1 VTGSAGPAA
10 ALAVLANPAAGRG
23 RPGRLLPEVLARL
36 GGAGRPVRVLEAVD
50 AASAEQAA
58 RAAVAGGAP
67 ALVTVGGDGTVHIGL
82 QAVAGSGVPFGIV
95 PAGTGNDFAA
105 AVGAPSDPLAAAD
118 AVAAA
123 LCAGRVRP
131 FDLARLDA
139 ADGRRRWFGAVLG
152 AGFDTLV
159 NERANVMRLPRGP
172 RRYDLAILLEL
183 ARLRPRRYT
192 ITLDGVAQTVDAVL
206 VAVANTASYGGGM
219 RICPDAD
226 PTDGL
231 LDVTIAGRVGRLTL
245 LALRPKVYEGSHVT
259 HPLVSTYRARTV
271 ELAADGITA
280 YADGERAFP
289 LPVSVTCVPGALSLL
304 A

>member
-1 VTGSAGPAA
+1 VSGPAP
-10 ALAVLANPAAGRG
+10 LAVLANPAAGRG
-23 RPGRLLPEVLARL
+23 RPGRLLPDVLARL
-36 GGAGRPVRVLEAVD
+36 GAAGCPVRVLDAVD
-50 AASAEQAA
+50 AASAEEAA
-58 RAAVAGGAP
+58 RMAVTDGAA

-105 AVGAPSDPLAAAD
+105 AVGVPTDPLAAAD

-123 LCAGRVRP
+123 LRAGRTRAL
-131 FDLARLDA
+131 DLGRLA
-139 ADGRRRWFGAVLG
+139 ASDGRQRWFGAALG

-159 NERANVMRLPRGP
+159 NERANRMRFPRGP
-172 RRYDLAILLEL
+172 RRYDLAILFEL

-192 ITLDGVAQTVDAVL
+192 ITLDGQPRTVDAVL

-245 LALRPKVYEGSHVT
+245 LKIKPRVYEGSHVT
-259 HPLVSTYRARTV
+259 HPLVSTFRAKV
-271 ELAADGITA
+271 VDLAAEGITG
-280 YADGERAFP
+280 YVDGERAFP
-289 LPVSVTCVPGALSLL
+289 LPVSVTCVPGALALL

>member
-1 VTGSAGPAA
+1 VSSAAP
-10 ALAVLANPAAGRG
+10 LAVLANPAAGRG
-23 RPGRLLPEVLARL
+23 RPGRLLPDVLARL
-36 GGAGRPVRVLEAVD
+36 RAAGLPVRVLEAVD
-50 AASAEQAA
+50 AASAEEAA
-58 RAAVAGGAP
+58 QAAVAGGAA

-105 AVGAPSDPLAAAD
+105 AVGVPADPLAAAD
-118 AVAAA
+118 VVAAA
-123 LCAGRVRP
+123 LGAGRTRAV
-131 FDLARLDA
+131 DLARLHA
-139 ADGRRRWFGAVLG
+139 ADGRCRWFGAVLG

-159 NERANVMRLPRGP
+159 NERANRMRHPRGP
-172 RRYDLAILLEL
+172 RRYDLAIVLEL

-192 ITLDGVAQTVDAVL
+192 ITLDGVPQTVDAVL

-231 LDVTIAGRVGRLTL
+231 LDVTIGGRVGRLTL
-245 LALRPKVYEGSHVT
+245 LKIKPRVYEGSHVT
-259 HPLVSTYRARTV
+259 HPLVSTFRARTV
-271 ELAADGITA
+271 GLAADGITA

-289 LPVSVTCVPGALSLL
+289 LPVSVTCVPGALALL

>member
-1 VTGSAGPAA
+1 VSGTAP
-10 ALAVLANPAAGRG
+10 LAVLANAAAGRG
-23 RPGRLLPEVLARL
+23 RPGRLLPGILSRL
-36 GGAGRPVRVLEAVD
+36 GSAGHPVRVLEAVD
-50 AASAEQAA
+50 AASAEEAA
-58 RAAVAGGAP
+58 RAAVAGGAT

-105 AVGAPSDPLAAAD
+105 AVGVPADPLTAAGAI
-118 AVAAA
+118 AAA
-123 LCAGRVRP
+123 LGTGRTRAV
-131 FDLARLDA
+131 DLARLRA
-139 ADGRRRWFGAVLG
+139 ADGRCRWFGAVLG

-159 NERANVMRLPRGP
+159 NERANVMRFPRGP

-192 ITLDGVAQTVDAVL
+192 LTLDGVPQAVDAVL

-231 LDVTIAGRVGRLTL
+231 LDVTIGGRVGRLAL
-245 LALRPKVYEGSHVT
+245 LTIKPRVYEGSHVT
-259 HPLVSTYRARTV
+259 HPLVSTYRARPV
-271 ELAADGITA
+271 DLAADGITA

-289 LPVSVTCVPGALSLL
+289 LPVSVTCVPGALALL